1 MEFVADDLDVGSF
14 LPKQSYGVICYH
26 LAERVVLADDVDAA
40 EFVVH
45 RNKISEHVEFH
56 DRMGVETE
64 MPEAALFVCQN
75 GIDRGI
81 VNLQNLLACIA
92 PIMLRDSLV

>member
-1 MEFVADDLDVGSF
+1 M
-14 LPKQSYGVICYH
+14 
-26 LAERVVLADDVDAA
+26 ADDVNAA

-45 RNKISEHVEFH
+45 RDKVGEHVEFH
-56 DRMGVETE
+56 DRVGVETK